1 MAQPLWRIVWKFLK
15 KTKVELPYYPE
26 VPFLA
31 TYPEKT
37 VIQKD
42 TCIPVFIV
50 ALFTISKERTCPST
64 DEDEEDIY
72 KRGIYIYTHTHRDT
86 QIIHTYK
93 GNIVLCAYSAMK

>member
-15 KTKVELPYYPE
+15 KTNIELPYYPE
-26 VPFLA
+26 VSFLA

-37 VIQKD
+37 IIQKD
-42 TCIPVFIV
+42 KCIPVFIV

-64 DEDEEDIY
+64 DEDEEDM
-72 KRGIYIYTHTHRDT
+72 IYIKGEYIHTHT